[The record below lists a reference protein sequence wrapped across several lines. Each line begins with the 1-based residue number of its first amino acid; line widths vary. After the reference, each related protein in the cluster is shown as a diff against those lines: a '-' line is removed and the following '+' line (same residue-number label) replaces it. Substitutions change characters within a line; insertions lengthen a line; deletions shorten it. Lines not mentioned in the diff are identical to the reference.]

1 MSGVPLSY
9 YVIFSGLL
17 FSVGLYGALVRRNV
31 VGILMS
37 IELILNAANV
47 NLVAFS
53 RYGVLKPELGQVFA
67 IFVIVLAAAA
77 AAVGLAIVLAI
88 YRNRKTIYTDEINLL
103 KW

>member
-9 YVIFSGLL
+9 YVVFSGLL
-17 FSVGLYGALVRRNV
+17 FSIGLYGALVRRNV

-37 IELILNAANV
+37 IELIINASNI

-53 RYGVLKPELGQVFA
+53 RYVSMKPEVGQIFV
-67 IFVIVLAAAA
+67 IFVIVLAASA

-88 YRNRKTIYTDEINLL
+88 YRNRKTVYTDEMNLL

>member
-1 MSGVPLSY
+1 VSGIPVSY

-17 FSVGLYGALVRRNV
+17 FSIGLYGVLVRRHV

-37 IELILNAANV
+37 IEIIINAANI

-53 RYGVLKPELGQVFA
+53 RYVAAKPEAGQVFA
-67 IFVIVLAAAA
+67 AFVIVLAASA
-77 AAVGLAIVLAI
+77 AAVGLAIVLSV

>member
-1 MSGVPLSY
+1 MSQVPLSY

-17 FSVGLYGALVRRNV
+17 FSIGLYGALVRRNV

-37 IELILNAANV
+37 IELIINAANV
-47 NLVAFS
+47 NLIAFS
-53 RYGVLKPELGQVFA
+53 RYVSSKPEVGQIFA
-67 IFVIVLAAAA
+67 IFVIVLAASG

-88 YRNRKTIYTDEINLL
+88 YRNQKTIYTDEIHIL

>member
-17 FSVGLYGALVRRNV
+17 FSIGLYGALVRRNV

-37 IELILNAANV
+37 IELIINAANI
-47 NLVAFS
+47 NLVAFG
-53 RYGVLKPELGQVFA
+53 RHVAFAPEVGQVFV
-67 IFVIVLAAAA
+67 IFVIVLAASA

-88 YRNRKTIYTDEINLL
+88 YRNRRTIYTDEINLL

>member
-1 MSGVPLSY
+1 MTDLPLSY

-17 FSVGLYGALVRRNV
+17 FSIGLYGAMVRRNV
-31 VGILMS
+31 VGILMA
-37 IELILNAANV
+37 IEMMLNAANI

-53 RYGVLKPELGQVFA
+53 RYVAAKPEVGQVFA

-88 YRNRKTIYTDEINLL
+88 YRNQRTIYTDEISLL